1 MKNKSNAKN
10 DPAKRLWKKIVFD
23 RYICD
28 DEMLLALLEANDRVA
43 TLEFGDRIEAI
54 FPAVEREHLFESFDQ
69 FAEKLHLSGAILS
82 ECDVAD
88 ENWRLNWQKYYHR
101 IDLENGICI
110 RPYWE
115 APKSDAELEIA
126 IKPGMAFGTG
136 THETTQLMLLF
147 LKKYLRPGMTVLDAG
162 CGNGILSIAAL
173 KLGAASVDCWDI
185 DPDAEEN
192 FRDQMA
198 LNEISGHFSFHIGDA
213 TTLES
218 YDYDLILSNIE
229 RKPNLCLLQSATE
242 YHAPALIIFTGIL
255 TDEYEI
261 FADAVL
267 NYGREVV
274 ETMTKNEW
282 IAIVV
287 K

>member
-1 MKNKSNAKN
+1 MKNNSDAKSN
-10 DPAKRLWKKIVFD
+10 PAKRPWKKIVFS
-23 RYICD
+23 RNVS
-28 DEMLLALLEANDRVA
+28 DEELLLALLGANDNVA

-54 FPAVEREHLFESFDQ
+54 LPTEEREKLFESFEP

-82 ECDVAD
+82 ENDIAD
-88 ENWRLNWQKYYHR
+88 ENWRLNWQKYYRR
-101 IDLENGICI
+101 IDLENGISI

-115 APKSDAELEIA
+115 APRPDAELEIA

-136 THETTQLMLLF
+136 THETTQLALLF
-147 LKKYLRPGMTVLDAG
+147 LKKYLHQGMTILDAG

-173 KLGAASVDCWDI
+173 KLGAATVDCRDI
-185 DPDAEEN
+185 DPDVEEN
-192 FRDQMA
+192 FLEQMA
-198 LNEISGHFSFHIGDA
+198 LNKISGNFSFQVGDA
-213 TTLES
+213 TDLKF

-229 RKPNLCLLQSATE
+229 RKPNLRLLQSAAENHT
-242 YHAPALIIFTGIL
+242 HALIIFTGIL
-255 TDEYEI
+255 TDEYTI

-267 NYGREVV
+267 NYGREIV

>member
-1 MKNKSNAKN
+1 MKNKPNVKN
-10 DPAKRLWKKIVFD
+10 IPAKRTWKKIIFD
-23 RYICD
+23 RDVCN
-28 DEMLLALLEANDRVA
+28 EELLLSLLEANDRVA
-43 TLEFGDRIEAI
+43 TLEFDDRIEAI
-54 FPAVEREHLFESFDQ
+54 FPIEERERLFESFEP
-69 FAEKLHLSGAILS
+69 FTEKLHLSGAILS
-82 ECDVAD
+82 ENDIAD

-101 IDLENGICI
+101 VDLENGISI

-115 APKSDAELEIA
+115 APNSDAELEIA

-136 THETTQLMLLF
+136 THETTQLTLLF
-147 LKKYLRPGMTVLDAG
+147 LKKYLRPGMSVLDAG

-173 KLGAASVDCWDI
+173 KVGAKSVDCWDI
-185 DPDAEEN
+185 DPNVEEN
-192 FRDQMA
+192 FREQMV
-198 LNEISGHFSFHIGDA
+198 LNKISEHFSFHIGEA
-213 TTLES
+213 TALKS

-229 RKPNLCLLQSATE
+229 RKPNLRLLQSATE
-242 YHAPALIIFTGIL
+242 NHSPALIIFAGIL

-267 NYGREVV
+267 NYGREIV
-274 ETMTKNEW
+274 ETMTQNEW